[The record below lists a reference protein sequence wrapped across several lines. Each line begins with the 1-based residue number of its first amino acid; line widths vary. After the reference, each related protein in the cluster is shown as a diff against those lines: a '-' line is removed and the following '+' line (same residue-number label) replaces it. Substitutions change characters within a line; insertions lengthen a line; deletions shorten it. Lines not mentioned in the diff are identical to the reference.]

1 MPILEGHAGHTRA
14 ALHVA
19 WSSPRRQSTLP
30 AVTSRCCYLGGFND
44 GSYGY
49 LAPYS
54 NGGAK
59 GKVARFRLGVF
70 TKCRF

>member
-1 MPILEGHAGHTRA
+1 MVQLPQAPFTSNSVLDLTITDA
-14 ALHVA
+14 ALKGF
-19 WSSPRRQSTLP
+19 
-30 AVTSRCCYLGGFND
+30 YGGFDD